1 MGKTNFCIVTLLIE
15 QLINSNVQKIEYII
29 SRLIKKLHL
38 RAIINS
44 KIHKTSKI
52 CAGTQFV
59 NSSMEKYSDIGY
71 DCIILNTEVGAFC
84 SLGANIVIGG
94 APHTID
100 WVSTSP
106 VFNENRDHL
115 TKKFSKHK
123 FDLFKKTII
132 GNDVWIGNNV
142 MIKSGVTVGD
152 GAVIGMGSIVTKD
165 VPPYEIWAG
174 NPARL
179 LKKRFSQEI
188 INELININWWSLDDN
203 EIEKYAKYFN
213 NIEEFIKIY
222 KLKKIQ

>member
-1 MGKTNFCIVTLLIE
+1 
-15 QLINSNVQKIEYII
+15 
-29 SRLIKKLHL
+29 
-38 RAIINS
+38 
-44 KIHKTSKI
+44 
-52 CAGTQFV
+52 
-59 NSSMEKYSDIGY
+59 
-71 DCIILNTEVGAFC
+71 
-84 SLGANIVIGG
+84 
-94 APHTID
+94 
-100 WVSTSP
+100 
-106 VFNENRDHL
+106 
-115 TKKFSKHK
+115 
-123 FDLFKKTII
+123 
-132 GNDVWIGNNV
+132 